1 MEGQIHDTCTDTV
14 GTDRLRRELRRE
26 HREAAIVELGNA
38 AAKVLEQGQNNQ
50 GQIKLTRCCD
60 FQE

>member
-14 GTDRLRRELRRE
+14 GTDRLRRE